1 MKKKLN
7 ILFLCLTMISVF
19 IFLYVF
25 NRNTAL
31 ITDDY
36 AYQFVFENRVPT
48 SSTRYLS
55 SVLDLF
61 VSMAN
66 HWRLWGGRVVVHFLL
81 QFSFLIGIRFFDIV
95 NSLMFVLLGY
105 LVYKHINDS
114 KKINVPLL
122 IIVYAILFLFIPQ
135 PGATIFWKSG
145 SANYLWSAVIML
157 LMTLYLKKKY
167 DNKPKKHNIFS
178 IILLFIC
185 GLIVGN
191 LNENSGC
198 ALIVMMLFYI
208 AFYNMKYDKIP
219 KWCFSLML
227 GLIFGYLFLIA
238 SPGNYIRADEM
249 YPGVRYGFFDLIEYI
264 LKITRYTYD
273 YMSIIFITLI
283 ITSTMVLN
291 KKEKFKEYIIKYGN
305 QILYIIFI
313 LISIYS
319 LVLSPATPERCWTFP
334 FVYAVITIG
343 INIKQIL
350 ENKKYSKYL
359 HNVTIISMLVL

>member
-81 QFSFLIGIRFFDIV
+81 QFSFLIGIRLFDIV

-157 LMTLYLKKKY
+157 LMTLYLK
-167 DNKPKKHNIFS
+167 
-178 IILLFIC
+178 
-185 GLIVGN
+185 
-191 LNENSGC
+191 
-198 ALIVMMLFYI
+198 
-208 AFYNMKYDKIP
+208 
-219 KWCFSLML
+219 
-227 GLIFGYLFLIA
+227 
-238 SPGNYIRADEM
+238 
-249 YPGVRYGFFDLIEYI
+249 
-264 LKITRYTYD
+264 
-273 YMSIIFITLI
+273 
-283 ITSTMVLN
+283 
-291 KKEKFKEYIIKYGN
+291 
-305 QILYIIFI
+305 
-313 LISIYS
+313 
-319 LVLSPATPERCWTFP
+319 
-334 FVYAVITIG
+334 
-343 INIKQIL
+343 
-350 ENKKYSKYL
+350 
-359 HNVTIISMLVL
+359 